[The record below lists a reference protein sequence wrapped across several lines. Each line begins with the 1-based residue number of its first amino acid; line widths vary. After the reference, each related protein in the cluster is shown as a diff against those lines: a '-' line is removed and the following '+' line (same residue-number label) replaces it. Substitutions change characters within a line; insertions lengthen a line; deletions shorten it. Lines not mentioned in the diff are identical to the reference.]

1 MKRMIC
7 CHSES
12 LMHHPGQYNSI
23 LCEQTQPQ
31 HHDIMSVADGDI
43 SFRYKHPF
51 MNMYFLNILKFPPDK
66 LMSNL
71 FSFSDQG
78 PPVDPM

>member
-12 LMHHPGQYNSI
+12 LMHHPAQYNSI
-23 LCEQTQPQ
+23 LCEHIQPQ
-31 HHDIMSVADGDI
+31 HHDIMSVQDGDI
-43 SFRYKHPF
+43 SFRYEHLF
-51 MNMYFLNILKFPPDK
+51 MNMYFQKILKFPPDK

-71 FSFSDQG
+71 FLRINKLHN
-78 PPVDPM
+78 